1 MMDVSGLQKFT
12 VLGTNMTA
20 RNEKVKE
27 ILRTCSQEEMT
38 PVGNGW
44 IHQRVV
50 NYDDFAQQIVG
61 ESIVAALCTDFRDT
75 TYTTYDRDMIA
86 SIVAKVI
93 DQIRNHWE
101 FRDAY

>member
-1 MMDVSGLQKFT
+1 
-12 VLGTNMTA
+12 MTA

-27 ILRTCSQEEMT
+27 ILRVCSQEEMT
-38 PVGNGW
+38 QVGTGL

-50 NYDDFAQQIVG
+50 NYDDFAQQVVG
-61 ESIVAALCTDFRDT
+61 ESIVAALCTDLRDI
-75 TYTTYDRDMIA
+75 TYTTYDRDMIS
-86 SIVAKVI
+86 SIVSRVV